1 MGVDIVGVL
10 RRRAGMVSAANDE
23 MGLALRLPR
32 EKWRRRLLF
41 GAAVLALIIWLL
53 SFGLDEPIRR
63 HIEQQ
68 MNASLVGYTAH
79 IRALRYHPFNFAI
92 TLKDTS
98 IVQDKHPEP
107 PVADFPRLDASV
119 HWRALLRLRLV
130 ADFRFDQ
137 PKIHVDRT
145 HLVAEVEDKVPVE
158 DRGWQ
163 QALESIY
170 PLKINEFVIRNGE
183 ITYIEDKKS
192 KPLHI
197 DQVNFRATNIRN
209 IRSRERTYP
218 SEVRM
223 TGRIFDSGKLV
234 FDGNADF
241 LAEPYAGVKGSLTL
255 ADAHLDP
262 LRPVLERYN
271 ISITKG
277 RLSFASNVEF
287 SPKIK
292 TADVSEVTIRELDSG
307 YINRP
312 ARAEAA
318 EKLREQTAEAAKEV
332 SNDPGIL
339 IKVDHV
345 RADKARL
352 WYVNEEVDPHYRL
365 EFDDTN
371 LRVDNVSNHAKR
383 GPATGEIHG
392 RFMDSGPAHAWF
404 TFRPDPQ
411 APNFD
416 IKLEIEDTELTKLN
430 DLLQAYGDF
439 DVTAGRFS
447 LYTDIKVH
455 DNRID
460 GYIKP
465 LFADLKVYDSNQDKH
480 EGTLHKMYEGL
491 VGGVAKLLENPP
503 RDEVATKVTISG
515 PVDNPKM
522 STLQTVLRLIQN
534 AFFRAILPGFEHEAR
549 GKA

>member
-1 MGVDIVGVL
+1 MGF
-10 RRRAGMVSAANDE
+10 
-23 MGLALRLPR
+23 ALRLPR
-32 EKWRRRLLF
+32 EKWRRRLLL
-41 GAAVLALIIWLL
+41 GAAVVALLIWIA

-63 HIEQQ
+63 RIEQQ
-68 MNASLVGYTAH
+68 MNASLVGYSAH
-79 IRALRYHPFNFAI
+79 IRALRFHPFNFAV

-98 IVQDKHPEP
+98 IVQDTHPNP
-107 PVADFPRLDASV
+107 PVADFPRLDASI

-130 ADFRFDQ
+130 ADFRFDR

-145 HLVAEVEDKVPVE
+145 HVVAEVDDKVPVA

-163 QALESIY
+163 QALEAVY

-183 ITYIEDKKS
+183 ITYIEDQKS

-218 SEVRM
+218 SDVRL
-223 TGRIFDSGKLV
+223 TGRIFDSGKLT
-234 FDGNADF
+234 FDGHADF
-241 LAEPYAGVKGSLTL
+241 TAEPYAGVKGALAL

-271 ISITKG
+271 ITVAKG

-287 SPKIK
+287 SPTVK
-292 TADVSEVTIRELDSG
+292 TADISEVKLRELDAG
-307 YINRP
+307 YVNRP
-312 ARAEAA
+312 ARAAAA
-318 EKLREQTAEAAKEV
+318 EKMREQTADAAKEV

-345 RADKARL
+345 RADNARL
-352 WYVNEEVDPHYRL
+352 RFVNEEPDPHYTL
-365 EFDDTN
+365 EVVDTD
-371 LRVDNVSNHAKR
+371 LRVDNLSNHAKR
-383 GPATGEIHG
+383 GPATGDING
-392 RFMDSGPAHAWF
+392 RFMGSGPAHAWF
-404 TFRPDPQ
+404 TFRPDSQ

-416 IKLEIEDTELTKLN
+416 LGVEITDTDLTKLN
-430 DLLQAYGDF
+430 DLFRAYGDF
-439 DVTAGRFS
+439 DVAGGRFS
-447 LYTDIKVH
+447 LYTEVKVH

-465 LFADLKVYDSNQDKH
+465 LFADIKVYDAKQDKQ

-491 VGGVAKLLENPP
+491 VGGVAKLLENSP
-503 RDEVATKVTISG
+503 RDEIATKVTISG

-534 AFFRAILPGFEHEAR
+534 AFFRAILPGFEEEVR

>member
-1 MGVDIVGVL
+1 
-10 RRRAGMVSAANDE
+10 MVSAAIGE

-32 EKWRRRLLF
+32 EKWRRRLLL
-41 GAAVLALIIWLL
+41 GAAGLALVIWIL

-63 HIEQQ
+63 RVEQQ

-79 IRALRYHPFNFAI
+79 VRALRFHPFNFAI

-98 IVQDKHPEP
+98 IVQDKHPNP

-130 ADFRFDQ
+130 ADFRFDR

-145 HLVAEVEDKVPVE
+145 NVVAEVEDKVPVE

-218 SEVRM
+218 SDVQM
-223 TGRIFDSGKLV
+223 TGRIFDSGELT

-241 LAEPYAGVKGSLTL
+241 LAEPYAGVKGALTL

-271 ISITKG
+271 ITVAKG

-287 SPKIK
+287 SPKVK
-292 TADVSEVTIRELDSG
+292 TADISEVKIRELDTG

-345 RADKARL
+345 RAEKAR
-352 WYVNEEVDPHYRL
+352 VRFTNEEVDPHYTL
-365 EFDDTN
+365 ELVDTD
-371 LRVDNVSNHAKR
+371 LRVDNLSNHAER
-383 GPATGEIHG
+383 GPATGELHG
-392 RFMDSGPAHAWF
+392 RFMDSGPAEAWF
-404 TFRPDPQ
+404 TFRPDPK

-416 IKLEIEDTELTKLN
+416 LKVEIEDTDMTKMN
-430 DLLQAYGDF
+430 DLFDAYGNF
-439 DVTAGRFS
+439 DVAAGRFS
-447 LYTDIKVH
+447 FYTEVKVH

-465 LFADLKVYDSNQDKH
+465 LFADIKVYDAKQDKYK
-480 EGTLHKMYEGL
+480 GTLHKMYEGL

-522 STLQTVLRLIQN
+522 STLQVVLRLIQN
-534 AFFRAILPGFEHEAR
+534 AFFRAILPGFEEEAR